1 MIIHT
6 IKVSEEIHDFDK
18 HYWVGMEASISPEE
32 NAVEQ
37 TIELRKKLEQVYAS
51 DAQKVIEK
59 SNEKPTLTPEETASW
74 KALVKTL
81 TKLGNKEDALK
92 YLEGNVEW
100 RLSREAKVIANS
112 LPDKKKINNDN

>member
-37 TIELRKKLEQVYAS
+37 TLKLRKKLELVYAS
-51 DAQKVIEK
+51 DPQKAIEK
-59 SNEKPTLTPEETASW
+59 SNEKPTITPEENKSW

-81 TKLGNKEDALK
+81 TKFGNKEDALK
-92 YLEGNVEW
+92 YLEGNIEW
-100 RLSREAKVIANS
+100 KLSREAKVIANS
-112 LPDKKKINNDN
+112 LPNKINKR